1 MHASASMNSCIDMS
15 PARTMSSNFHT
26 WVPEPICW
34 SRNRPLSIGPPET
47 TRAGR
52 SQLAAPMSR
61 AGVVLSQPTSSTTPS
76 SGWARMDSST
86 SMLTRLRY
94 SIVNAAA
101 PMSRMTDGENMINW
115 SRPVGEVAQPTTPR
129 AATRRTAVRIDRTT
143 CPSCVRVRDGWPT
156 ARQGRAC
163 GERYVIIFNCAGAGK
178 PTAPCRADPLPLHP
192 PRAEAH
198 RRRRSP
204 KTAPWPPGPSSRE

>member
-94 SIVNAAA
+94 SIV
-101 PMSRMTDGENMINW
+101 DGRIRVSPSDITGNSSGNPPI
-115 SRPVGEVAQPTTPR
+115 SYTPR
-129 AATRRTAVRIDRTT
+129 LTRSARTRKCALHGVSSDQVLQIPMTGR
-143 CPSCVRVRDGWPT
+143 PSKRWW
-156 ARQGRAC
+156 GR
-163 GERYVIIFNCAGAGK
+163 
-178 PTAPCRADPLPLHP
+178 
-192 PRAEAH
+192 
-198 RRRRSP
+198 
-204 KTAPWPPGPSSRE
+204 PWFFIQLR